1 MVGARLRLAVRRR
14 RARRRT
20 RRGRRSTWALGRG
33 LIRVGAAYD
42 WLVANADEGLADVRF
57 RVKAA
62 VTGSGAAQGSRGRGV
77 HCASRSLPKGDVTCA
92 VSIKPELHEDE
103 PNKEKLTIDI
113 PVALTTSA
121 PWLSCAPSLALTYGG
136 KGFDLKVG
144 CASLPPGA
152 HFAEVLGTDTTH
164 AGLGALFRVP
174 VTVIKPHADL
184 LSVNG
189 GCSYAAYESLPFTPG
204 HIERRFVVPPAGAT
218 WATVVLEVRGAP
230 RSREADGGQT
240 IFMLHTTQLLPS
252 KRIQEWSTR
261 VSLGLPK
268 EEKAP
273 STQYVHSVAV
283 TGGVTMEV
291 TVAQWWMALGDT
303 EASLKVDF
311 HGVSPLPAAL
321 ALDGRTLFTEFQ
333 LHSSVR
339 RTPVEPAGKLTTLER
354 AVRPHS
360 AKLLLR
366 WRRSPARQPL
376 ATRGP
381 SRACSTTMCSGTSSP

>member
-1 MVGARLRLAVRRR
+1 M
-14 RARRRT
+14 
-20 RRGRRSTWALGRG
+20 
-33 LIRVGAAYD
+33 
-42 WLVANADEGLADVRF
+42 
-57 RVKAA
+57 
-62 VTGSGAAQGSRGRGV
+62 
-77 HCASRSLPKGDVTCA
+77 
-92 VSIKPELHEDE
+92 
-103 PNKEKLTIDI
+103 
-113 PVALTTSA
+113 
-121 PWLSCAPSLALTYGG
+121 
-136 KGFDLKVG
+136 G

-152 HFAEVLGTDTTH
+152 HFGEVLGTDTTKS
-164 AGLGALFRVP
+164 GLGALFRVP
-174 VTVIKPHADL
+174 VSVIKPHADL
-184 LSVNG
+184 LAGNG
-189 GCSYAAYESLPFTPG
+189 GCSYAAYEGLPFTPG

-230 RSREADGGQT
+230 RSRETDGGQT

-268 EEKAP
+268 EAKAP

-303 EASLKVDF
+303 EATLKVDF

-360 AKLLLR
+360 AKLLPPVAALPGAPGFGDAWPESRVLYDYVLGYKFSLKEGVKEGGVDVSVRFPSLNCQLYDSPYEAQLFAVFDCNKRLITHGDYYESKVKLAPGEYEVRLQLR
-366 WRRSPARQPL
+366 HDAAPTSYRHSNELPSPYYRSASSS
-376 ATRGP
+376 ATTSP
-381 SRACSTTMCSGTSSP
+381 SC